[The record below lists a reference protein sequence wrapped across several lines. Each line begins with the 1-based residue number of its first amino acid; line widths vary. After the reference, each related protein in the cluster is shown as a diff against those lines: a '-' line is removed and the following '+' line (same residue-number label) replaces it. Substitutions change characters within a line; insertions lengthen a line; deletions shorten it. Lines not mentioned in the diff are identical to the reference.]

1 MEIIKTEQSKKG
13 KNDKKSKIANVS
25 VQSAMASVAKPFRHL
40 GAYVALLISVPFLSF
55 LSFLSLFPMSAFAD
69 HPKDDPFIQS
79 LGVQFQDGQDAGD
92 AVGSFVAN
100 LLWWGGLVVI
110 ALCIITAIGMVVHI
124 MTMSKED
131 KEHHGTFMKW
141 IMVIVAVVIAIA
153 LAGLLFSGL
162 GKAAG

>member
-1 MEIIKTEQSKKG
+1 METIKTEQSKKS
-13 KNDKKSKIANVS
+13 KKSKIANVS
-25 VQSAMASVAKPFRHL
+25 VQSALASVAKPFRHL
-40 GAYVALLISVPFLSF
+40 GAYATLLISLPF

-69 HPKDDPFIQS
+69 HPKDDPFIKS

-110 ALCIITAIGMVVHI
+110 ALCIITAIGMIVHI

-141 IMVIVAVVIAIA
+141 IMVIIAVVIAIA